1 MAHVARINESNIVEE
16 VIVVSNDIEP
26 NVVEF
31 ATDLLGGTWLRTS
44 YNSTIRKH
52 FAGIGMIYRAD
63 IDAFIFPQ
71 CHEEAT
77 LDQETANW
85 ICGNEAHNVP
95 IR

>member
-1 MAHVARINESNIVEE
+1 MAHVARINENNIVQE

-31 ATDLLGGTWLRTS
+31 ATNLLGGTWVQTS
-44 YNSTIRKH
+44 YNATFRKH

-63 IDAFIFPQ
+63 IDAFIHPQ

-77 LDQETANW
+77 LDEETANW
-85 ICGNEAHNVP
+85 ICGNEVHNVAVS
-95 IR
+95 